1 MGQAIPS
8 GTSQND
14 MELLENAVASDDKS
28 GFEIAADAIDWS
40 KHAPEDLI
48 RAIHLAFKVDAHGTA
63 HTLAQIG
70 ARQFPDHEACQKYAR
85 ALAPAKLL
93 RADLPPD
100 PGVEKDAR
108 WLREHAAEYR
118 GRYIALKDGELL
130 DTADSFEPLIA
141 KFPRGS
147 RVLVT
152 RIP

>member
-28 GFEIAADAIDWS
+28 GFGKAADAIDWS

-48 RAIHLAFKVDAHGTA
+48 RAIHLALEVGAHGTA
-63 HTLAQIG
+63 HNLAKIG
-70 ARQFPDHEACQKYAR
+70 ARQFPDHEPAQRYAR
-85 ALAPAKLL
+85 ILAPAKLL

-100 PGVEKDAR
+100 PGIEADAL
-108 WLREHAAEYR
+108 WLKKHSGEYR

-130 DTADSFEPLIA
+130 DADDSFEPLVA

-147 RVLVT
+147 RVFIT